1 MSLDNREPD
10 DIDIDIEE
18 LGVLYSS
25 LKMKQ
30 WESAYTVF
38 EDFITQSKKEF
49 VTDSGNEESKS
60 SVSLYEEMIEESL
73 KAIGSEES
81 AVMDEHEIHQAF
93 MYGANEEP
101 ELMEFKET
109 VENVLSGRKS
119 WEGYALDSYE

>member
-18 LGVLYSS
+18 WGVLYSS

-81 AVMDEHEIHQAF
+81 AVMDEHEIHHA
-93 MYGANEEP
+93 
-101 ELMEFKET
+101 LM
-109 VENVLSGRKS
+109 
-119 WEGYALDSYE
+119 

>member
-18 LGVLYSS
+18 WGVLYSS